1 MLFNETIG
9 QNHIKSHLLKSIEN
23 ARIPHAQLFVG
34 KTGSG
39 ILPIALAYAQAILA
53 SNHPLGSKAYESC
66 SSKVANLAHPD
77 LHFVF
82 PVNTTSK
89 VKKHPFSDL
98 FMEDWRAFVSKNP
111 YGSLYQWLAF
121 LGIEKKQGSI
131 NVDEANQMLKKLSL
145 KAYQGGH
152 KIMIIWMA
160 DRMNSAC
167 ANKILKLVEEPPK
180 KTILLLLTE
189 HEEKIIETIQSRCQK
204 LHFPLLSQE
213 DVSNHLISQRDVEPK
228 KAKKI
233 SHLSGGDYQ
242 QALNLIN
249 NLGDDAVFEHWF
261 VDWVRTAF
269 KAKGNKN
276 SINALISWS
285 EEIAKQGRETQK
297 KFLGY
302 CQETFRQALLKNYR
316 ADSLLFFDAPNTKFS
331 IEKFAPF
338 VHQNNIF
345 EISEA
350 LEIASYHI
358 ERNGNAKIIFTDLS
372 IKLTRLLH
380 AKP

>member
-1 MLFNETIG
+1 MLFSNTLG
-9 QNHIKSHLLKSIEN
+9 QTHIKNHLLKGIEN
-23 ARIPHAQLFVG
+23 GRIPHAQLFVG

-39 ILPIALAYAQAILA
+39 ILPVALAYAQAILA
-53 SNHPLGSKAYESC
+53 SNHPKGSKAHENC
-66 SSKVANLAHPD
+66 VSKVANLAHPD

-82 PVNTTSK
+82 PVNTNQRI
-89 VKKHPFSDL
+89 KKNPFSNL
-98 FMEDWRAFVSKNP
+98 FLEDWRTFVSKSP
-111 YGSLYQWLAF
+111 FGSLYDWLAF
-121 LGIEKKQGSI
+121 LGIEKKQGNI
-131 NVDEANQMLKKLSL
+131 NVDEAKQMLKSLSL
-145 KAYQGGH
+145 KPYEGGH
-152 KIMIIWMA
+152 KVMIIWMA
-160 DRMNSAC
+160 DRMNTAC
-167 ANKILKLVEEPPK
+167 ANKILKLVEEPPQ
-180 KTILLLLTE
+180 KTILLLLTPY
-189 HEEKIIETIQSRCQK
+189 EEKILGTIQSRCQK
-204 LHFPLLSQE
+204 LHFPLLSE
-213 DVSNHLISQRDVEPK
+213 EVISNQLIENKGVESK

-233 SHLSGGDYQ
+233 SSLCGGDYQ
-242 QALNLIN
+242 QALNLVD
-249 NLGDDAVFEHWF
+249 NLGDDGVFEHWF

-269 KAKGNKN
+269 KAKGNKG

-302 CQETFRQALLKNYR
+302 CLETFRQAMLKNYK

-350 LEIASYHI
+350 LETASYHI

-380 AKP
+380 AKS

>member
-53 SNHPLGSKAYESC
+53 SNHPLGSKAYENC

-82 PVNTTSK
+82 PVNTNSK
-89 VKKHPFSDL
+89 IKKHPFSDL

-213 DVSNHLISQRDVEPK
+213 DISNHLISQRDVEPK

-242 QALNLIN
+242 HALNLIN

-285 EEIAKQGRETQK
+285 EEIAKEGRETQK

-316 ADSLLFFDAPNTKFS
+316 VDSLLFFDAPNTKFS

>member
-1 MLFNETIG
+1 MLFSNTLG
-9 QNHIKSHLLKSIEN
+9 QTHIKNHLLKGIEN
-23 ARIPHAQLFVG
+23 GRIPHAQLFVG

-39 ILPIALAYAQAILA
+39 ILPVALAYAQAILA
-53 SNHPLGSKAYESC
+53 SNHPKGSKAHENC
-66 SSKVANLAHPD
+66 VSKVANLAHPD

-82 PVNTTSK
+82 PVNTNQRI
-89 VKKHPFSDL
+89 KKNPFSNL
-98 FMEDWRAFVSKNP
+98 FLEDWRDFVSKSP
-111 YGSLYQWLAF
+111 FGSLYDWLAF
-121 LGIEKKQGSI
+121 LGIEKKQGNI
-131 NVDEANQMLKKLSL
+131 NVDEAKQMLKSLSL
-145 KAYQGGH
+145 KPYEGGH
-152 KIMIIWMA
+152 KVMIIWMA
-160 DRMNSAC
+160 DRMNTAC
-167 ANKILKLVEEPPK
+167 ANKILKLVEEPPQ
-180 KTILLLLTE
+180 KTILLLLTPY
-189 HEEKIIETIQSRCQK
+189 EEKILGTIQSRCQK
-204 LHFPLLSQE
+204 LHFPLLCE
-213 DVSNHLISQRDVEPK
+213 EVISNQLIENKGVESK

-233 SHLSGGDYQ
+233 SSLCGGDYQ
-242 QALNLIN
+242 QALNLVD
-249 NLGDDAVFEHWF
+249 NLGDDGVFEHWF

-269 KAKGNKN
+269 KAKGNKG

-302 CQETFRQALLKNYR
+302 CLETFRQAMLKNYK

-350 LEIASYHI
+350 LETASYHI

-380 AKP
+380 AKS

>member
-1 MLFNETIG
+1 MLFSNTLG
-9 QNHIKSHLLKSIEN
+9 QTHIKNHLLKGIEN
-23 ARIPHAQLFVG
+23 GRIPQAQLFVG

-39 ILPIALAYAQAILA
+39 ILPVALAYAQAILA
-53 SNHPLGSKAYESC
+53 SNHPKGSKAHENC
-66 SSKVANLAHPD
+66 VSKVANLAHPD

-82 PVNTTSK
+82 PVNTNQRI
-89 VKKHPFSDL
+89 KKNPFSNL
-98 FMEDWRAFVSKNP
+98 FLEDWRTFVSKSP
-111 YGSLYQWLAF
+111 FGSLYDWLAF
-121 LGIEKKQGSI
+121 LGIEKKQGNI
-131 NVDEANQMLKKLSL
+131 NVDEAKQMLKSLSL
-145 KAYQGGH
+145 KAYEGGH

-160 DRMNSAC
+160 DRMNIAC
-167 ANKILKLVEEPPK
+167 ANKILKLVEEPPQ
-180 KTILLLLTE
+180 KTVLLLLTE
-189 HEEKIIETIQSRCQK
+189 HQEHILGTIQSRCQK
-204 LHFPLLSQE
+204 LQFPLLPENVISSQLIE
-213 DVSNHLISQRDVEPK
+213 DKHVESK

-233 SHLSGGDYQ
+233 SSMSNGDYH
-242 QALNLIN
+242 QALNLLS
-249 NLGDDAVFEHWF
+249 NLGDGTVFENWF

-269 KAKGNKN
+269 KAKGNKS

-285 EEIAKQGRETQK
+285 EEIATQGRETQK

-302 CQETFRQALLKNYR
+302 CQETFRQAMLKNYT
-316 ADSLLFFDAPNTKFS
+316 ADSLLLFDAPNTNFS

-350 LEIASYHI
+350 LETASYHI

>member
-1 MLFNETIG
+1 MLFSNTLG
-9 QNHIKSHLLKSIEN
+9 QTHIKNHLLKGIEN
-23 ARIPHAQLFVG
+23 GRIPHAQLFVG

-39 ILPIALAYAQAILA
+39 ILPVALAYAQAILA
-53 SNHPLGSKAYESC
+53 SNHQKGSKAHENC
-66 SSKVANLAHPD
+66 VSKVANLAHPD

-82 PVNTTSK
+82 PVNTNQRI
-89 VKKHPFSDL
+89 KKNPFSNL
-98 FMEDWRAFVSKNP
+98 FLEDWRTFVSKSP
-111 YGSLYQWLAF
+111 FGSLYDWLAF
-121 LGIEKKQGSI
+121 LGIEKKQGNI
-131 NVDEANQMLKKLSL
+131 NVDEAKQMLKSLSL
-145 KAYQGGH
+145 KPYEGGH
-152 KIMIIWMA
+152 KVMIIWMA
-160 DRMNSAC
+160 DRMNTAC
-167 ANKILKLVEEPPK
+167 ANKILKLVEEPPQ
-180 KTILLLLTE
+180 KTILLLLTPY
-189 HEEKIIETIQSRCQK
+189 EEKILGTIQSRCQK
-204 LHFPLLSQE
+204 LHFPLLCE
-213 DVSNHLISQRDVEPK
+213 EVISNQLIENKGVESK

-233 SHLSGGDYQ
+233 SSLCGGDYQ
-242 QALNLIN
+242 QALNLVD
-249 NLGDDAVFEHWF
+249 NLGDDGVFEHWF

-269 KAKGNKN
+269 KAKGNKG

-302 CQETFRQALLKNYR
+302 CLETFRQAMLKNYK

-350 LEIASYHI
+350 LETASYHI

-380 AKP
+380 AKS